1 MDGYS
6 LGVARQAQQNAA
18 DWRAYAA
25 QVERNFRG
33 AQASY
38 EGMAALKEAL
48 LKELARVD
56 PKNYLLVQANRQ
68 RVFDAAFDKA
78 ASGKA
83 AA

>member
-18 DWRAYAA
+18 DWQAYA
-25 QVERNFRG
+25 QKVERALQG
-33 AQASY
+33 TQANY
-38 EGMAALKEAL
+38 EGMAALKDAL

-68 RVFDAAFDKA
+68 RVFDAAYDKS
-78 ASGKA
+78 ASGKRA
-83 AA
+83 A